1 MTQIVDTVTRESN
14 EATCS
19 DWVGDDHPV
28 ARSGVEMD
36 RSVKFWNW
44 IAQRYSK
51 RPVADEASYQKKLGK
66 TREYFQPDMQVLEV
80 GCGTGSTAI
89 AHAPYVAHIR
99 ATDISPSMI
108 EIARGKAEAA
118 AVSNVD
124 FEVSS
129 IDDLQVHD
137 ASQDAVLAL
146 SILHLLEDERAAIA
160 RVHRML
166 KPGGVLVTSTPC
178 LRDAWK
184 KRRGNRVDR
193 AAREA
198 SGLATFGGPSV
209 HPRRP
214 RRGPDPDRIRY
225 HLPVAPRGR
234 QGRLHRGEEA
244 GERARLVRRLLPHGE
259 ISADPLQP
267 LSHLRL

>member
-1 MTQIVDTVTRESN
+1 MTQIVDTVTREPN
-14 EATCS
+14 EAKGS
-19 DWVGDDHPV
+19 DWVGDDRPV

-89 AHAPYVAHIR
+89 ARAPYVAHIR

-108 EIARGKAEAA
+108 EIARAKAEAA

-129 IDDLQVHD
+129 
-137 ASQDAVLAL
+137 S
-146 SILHLLEDERAAIA
+146 SRTRA
-160 RVHRML
+160 
-166 KPGGVLVTSTPC
+166 C
-178 LRDAWK
+178 
-184 KRRGNRVDR
+184 
-193 AAREA
+193 
-198 SGLATFGGPSV
+198 
-209 HPRRP
+209 
-214 RRGPDPDRIRY
+214 
-225 HLPVAPRGR
+225 
-234 QGRLHRGEEA
+234 
-244 GERARLVRRLLPHGE
+244 
-259 ISADPLQP
+259 
-267 LSHLRL
+267 

>member
-99 ATDISPSMI
+99 ATDISPRMI

-146 SILHLLEDERAAIA
+146 SILHLLRDEKAAIA

-178 LRDAWK
+178 LRDAWQNVAVMALIGPLG
-184 KRRGNRVDR
+184 KRL
-193 AAREA
+193 
-198 SGLATFGGPSV
+198 GLIPSV
-209 HPRRP
+209 VQVFTL
-214 RRGPDPDRIRY
+214 DA
-225 HLPVAPRGR
+225 LVAA
-234 QGRLHRGEEA
+234 LTEA
-244 GERARLVRRLLPHGE
+244 GFDITYQWRPAVDKAAFIVAKKPESERA
-259 ISADPLQP
+259 
-267 LSHLRL
+267 